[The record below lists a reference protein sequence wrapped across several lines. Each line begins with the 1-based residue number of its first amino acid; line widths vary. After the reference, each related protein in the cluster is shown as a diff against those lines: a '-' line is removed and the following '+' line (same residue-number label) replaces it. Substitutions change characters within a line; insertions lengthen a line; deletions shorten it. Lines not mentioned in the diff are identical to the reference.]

1 MPQYKYHISG
11 TDINM
16 DASIQISQPKT
27 DINMDASTQI
37 SHPKTANEQ
46 VKIQSICMLNTQDKR
61 HKGDTQK
68 VYGHGS

>member
-1 MPQYKYHISG
+1 
-11 TDINM
+11 
-16 DASIQISQPKT
+16 
-27 DINMDASTQI
+27 MDASTQI

-68 VYGHGS
+68 VYEHGS